1 MIKNG
6 IGKVIKC
13 VGTTTGIVF
22 AAGLFTGM
30 FFNLDTDIIL
40 KSTNNDDRPEQ
51 EKSNETTE
59 E

>member
-13 VGTTTGIVF
+13 VGTTAGIVF
-22 AAGLFTGM
+22 VAG